1 MVLWWWT
8 ELLNIWVCVW
18 IRSVIKSKTYKICK
32 MNKNETFNEQCWLF
46 LQRKTA
52 ASRSKST
59 NDAVVPNERRLFAK
73 KKSGRDKSEEG
84 CLRSDTWRRRLQRRK
99 AAMKKDGSEAQELP
113 ALSRSKSLDLSSSAT
128 SAKSV
133 GSAGVL
139 AQEDTSTLP
148 IENSPITFGKIWRET
163 YLIFW
168 SSPF

>member
-1 MVLWWWT
+1 M
-8 ELLNIWVCVW
+8 
-18 IRSVIKSKTYKICK
+18 
-32 MNKNETFNEQCWLF
+32 
-46 LQRKTA
+46 QRKTA

-59 NDAVVPNERRLFAK
+59 NDAAVPNERRLFTK

-148 IENSPITFGKIWRET
+148 IENLPITFGKIWRET
-163 YLIFW
+163 Y
-168 SSPF
+168 

>member
-1 MVLWWWT
+1 M
-8 ELLNIWVCVW
+8 N
-18 IRSVIKSKTYKICK
+18 SVD
-32 MNKNETFNEQCWLF
+32 FF

-99 AAMKKDGSEAQELP
+99 AAMKKDGSEGQELP

-148 IENSPITFGKIWRET
+148 IENSPITFGKI
-163 YLIFW
+163 
-168 SSPF
+168 

>member
-8 ELLNIWVCVW
+8 ELLNVWVCVW

-99 AAMKKDGSEAQELP
+99 AAMKKRWEWGSGVAGFVSEQKSGPLIFRHFCQVRR
-113 ALSRSKSLDLSSSAT
+113 LS
-128 SAKSV
+128 
-133 GSAGVL
+133 GSAG
-139 AQEDTSTLP
+139 TGRYINST
-148 IENSPITFGKIWRET
+148 NRKFAHHFR
-163 YLIFW
+163 
-168 SSPF
+168 

>member
-1 MVLWWWT
+1 MNTV
-8 ELLNIWVCVW
+8 
-18 IRSVIKSKTYKICK
+18 SYQIK
-32 MNKNETFNEQCWLF
+32 NFQNLQNETFDEKCGLF

-59 NDAVVPNERRLFAK
+59 NDAAIPNERRLFAK

-133 GSAGVL
+133 GSAGML
-139 AQEDTSTLP
+139 AQEDSSTLP
-148 IENSPITFGKIWRET
+148 IENSPITFGKILRET
-163 YLIFW
+163 SKGFFW
-168 SSPF
+168 TF

>member
-1 MVLWWWT
+1 MYEFVYEYGQLSNLKLTKFAKWT
-8 ELLNIWVCVW
+8 KMKPLMK
-18 IRSVIKSKTYKICK
+18 SVD
-32 MNKNETFNEQCWLF
+32 LF
-46 LQRKTA
+46 WQRKTA

-59 NDAVVPNERRLFAK
+59 NDAAVPNERRLFAK

-99 AAMKKDGSEAQELP
+99 AAMKKDGSEGQELP
-113 ALSRSKSLDLSSSAT
+113 ALSRSKSLDLLSSAT

-139 AQEDTSTLP
+139 AHEDTSTLP

-163 YLIFW
+163 Y
-168 SSPF
+168 